1 MKQLRRVAL
10 VQFYL
15 HEAFD
20 IEMDGST
27 AFLGPNGSGKS
38 STLDAIQIAMLGG
51 NQQYARFNTQ
61 SVSSKQR
68 RSLSGYC
75 LGMLRNPEKDSQVIG
90 RARDEARTYIILVF
104 GDMDSGADVLSAG
117 ICIEADVESEQHEVK
132 GLFVLPGQNLR
143 ANDCIVYDGNDRF
156 PMPFA
161 EFRDAAREQAKK
173 IGRTAIFTDKSG
185 EYVQEL
191 LYALNGQRM
200 PDSRRFMSSFVKSM
214 TLKNVDSIDDFVR
227 NYVVEPNPVDIA
239 AFRKQVEQFEA
250 LRDLI
255 KRTKARISR
264 LTGILSDFERARSAE
279 RRIAS
284 LEAIK
289 AVFQVEWLGEQID
302 ELDERIETLSNQRQ
316 VAQDKAQQ
324 AKKDRDTQ
332 QEKVNKLTVQLES
345 DQAEQSR
352 LRLEGEI
359 RANQQ
364 LIEAY
369 QHPELAR
376 ANRLINALRDVL
388 DDDAFKSTKGLVVS
402 AIDSLVQA
410 RSEDGSGSVVVKALS
425 ELDTQIAPVRAIAK
439 NQLSAVI
446 KQGDALTEESEATRR
461 RIAAAGRTGRLLN
474 DGAALLLELLERA
487 GMAVQPVSALAR
499 ISRPEWAPALEAYLG
514 GDRDAMVVIEG
525 HSQEAVKILREARR
539 RGQKV
544 DGAAVI
550 QPNHLRQVNT
560 APKGAEFAV
569 GLLET
574 SNDTARRFL
583 WQKFGNIRLVD
594 TEEELETHS
603 RAITR
608 DGMLSQGGLTKSI
621 RVAPVSDLRV
631 GKDIEDTSHLSRHLA
646 DIQGQLEVLTKRQ
659 TRLETL
665 VRALSSQDSFDDE
678 GIAEKLAEAE
688 KTIAV
693 AKQQLATLDISHLGE
708 IRTLLKQS
716 QASYQQLDE
725 EYTKNDRLAVGLNQ
739 QIEDRVCDKTALLD
753 QLPEYRETE
762 QSALKNS
769 LIVVEM
775 MDSLK
780 DEIERSESA
789 YRARIAEVEKK
800 LTNNQSRL
808 KTAEER
814 GSLDLVSY
822 VQDERLDVQVSDMH
836 WHDRFFWASEEKHKL
851 ADTQLQNYEAE
862 AEQARL
868 ASEETLRSDIAM
880 SLHDRFKEMD
890 LERRERNKILDA
902 CPAFTG
908 GERYRFTSSV
918 VPHYESLVRYIN
930 QIAQDEQ
937 SLSLFDDNAD
947 DINETLRELVEAAA
961 ESGNASAVLD
971 YRQFFTF
978 DLDILVDGKRVDR
991 MSNRQGAGSNGE
1003 HIAPMYVAAG
1013 AALAKAYR
1021 LHNRKGQQRGS
1032 GLICLDEAFHGMD
1045 TTNAVATA
1053 RFLQSIG
1060 LQLIMAGPE
1069 LERTKLAPITQTIYD
1084 LDREGLDLLMERTKF
1099 KAAANALM
1107 VSDMPGENPEVMEN
1121 AYQQLGL
1128 APHTAESVEQGVDN
1142 G

>member
-1 MKQLRRVAL
+1 MKQLRRVVL

-68 RSLSGYC
+68 RSLAGYC

-104 GDMDSGADVLSAG
+104 GDEETGADVLSAG
-117 ICIEADVESEQHEVK
+117 ICIEADVESQQHEVK

-143 ANDCIVYDGNDRF
+143 AKDCIVFDGRDRL

-161 EFRDAAREQAKK
+161 EFRETARERAKT
-173 IGRTAIFTDKSG
+173 IGRTAIFTDKSS

-214 TLKNVDSIDDFVR
+214 TLKNVDSIDEFVR

-239 AFRKQVEQFEA
+239 AFRKQVEQFET

-255 KRTKARISR
+255 RKTKARISR

-279 RRIAS
+279 SRIVS

-289 AVFQVEWLGEQID
+289 AVFQVEWLGERID
-302 ELDERIETLSNQRQ
+302 DLDERIETLSDQRRT
-316 VAQDKAQQ
+316 AQEKAQQ
-324 AKKDRDTQ
+324 AKVGRDAQQTQ
-332 QEKVNKLTVQLES
+332 VNKLTVQLES

-352 LRLEGEI
+352 LRLESEI

-376 ANRLINALRDVL
+376 ANRWVNALRDVV
-388 DDDAFKSTKGLVVS
+388 DDDAFRSIKGLVVS
-402 AIDSLVQA
+402 TIESLVQA
-410 RSEDGSGSVVVKALS
+410 RSQDDAGSTVAKTLGELGS
-425 ELDTQIAPVRAIAK
+425 QIAPVRTTA
-439 NQLSAVI
+439 QTELSSVI
-446 KQGDALTEESEATRR
+446 KQRDALTEERDATRR
-461 RIAAAGRTGRLLN
+461 RIAAAGKTGRLLN

-499 ISRPEWAPALEAYLG
+499 ILRAEWAPALEAYLG
-514 GDRDAMVVIEG
+514 SDRDALVVTEG
-525 HSQEAVKILREARR
+525 NTQDAVKILREARR
-539 RGQKV
+539 RGRRV

-550 QPNHLRQVNT
+550 QPYHLRQVNT
-560 APKGAEFAV
+560 SPKGTEFAV

-574 SNDTARRFL
+574 DNDTARRFL
-583 WQKFGNIRLVD
+583 WQKFGSMRLVD
-594 TEEELETHS
+594 TEAELEMHP

-621 RVAPVSDLRV
+621 RVASVSDLRV
-631 GKDIEDTSHLSRHLA
+631 GKDMADTSELSRHA
-646 DIQGQLEVLTKRQ
+646 AEIQGHMEALAKRQ
-659 TRLETL
+659 ARLETV
-665 VRALSSQDSFDDE
+665 VRVLSSQDADDE
-678 GIAEKLAEAE
+678 DGIAKKLAEAAQAM
-688 KTIAV
+688 TA
-693 AKQQLATLDISHLGE
+693 AKQQLTALDVSHLGE
-708 IRTLLKQS
+708 IRAMLEHAQTE
-716 QASYQQLDE
+716 YQRLDK
-725 EYTKNDRLAVGLNQ
+725 EYTENDRLGVGLDQ
-739 QIEDRVCDKTALLD
+739 QIEGRIREKTALED
-753 QLPEYRETE
+753 QLSECREIE
-762 QSALKNS
+762 RSALADP
-769 LIVVEM
+769 LIVVET

-780 DEIERSESA
+780 DEIERAETEYSA
-789 YRARIAEVEKK
+789 RLAEVEKK
-800 LTNNQSRL
+800 LSNNQSRL
-808 KTAEER
+808 KSAEEKAF
-814 GSLDLVSY
+814 SELVVY

-836 WHDRFFWASEEKHKL
+836 WHDRFSWAAEEKHKL

-937 SLSLFDDNAD
+937 SLSLFGDNTD

-1021 LHNRKGQQRGS
+1021 LHNRKGQQSGS

-1107 VSDMPGENPEVMEN
+1107 VSDMPGENPEVLAS

-1128 APHTAESVEQGVDN
+1128 TPSQMESVEADADN